1 MMKSFGLI
9 CGWLEIYVENELYS
23 VQELLDKMLRGIN
36 GVVYFGKVP
45 RFNLKNLKTKIRII
59 LTLFKTFV

>member
-23 VQELLDKMLRGIN
+23 VQELLDKMLREIN
-36 GVVYFGKVP
+36 GVVYFAKFLG
-45 RFNLKNLKTKIRII
+45 LI
-59 LTLFKTFV
+59 